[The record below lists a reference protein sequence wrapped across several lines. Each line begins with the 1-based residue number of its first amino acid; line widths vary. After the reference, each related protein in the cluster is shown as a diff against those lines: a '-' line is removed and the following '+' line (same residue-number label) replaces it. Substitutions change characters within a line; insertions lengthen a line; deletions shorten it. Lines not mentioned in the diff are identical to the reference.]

1 MVNYRKIKAFTLVEI
16 LVVLGMFLG
25 ILAIVLP
32 IGVRELQF
40 NKAQNSAFDI
50 ESALQLAQSN
60 SFSGLES
67 SKYGI
72 AIFSDRYVFF
82 KGESLSAAVSQD
94 EFRFNNGVTMKN
106 NNLTPSTNEI
116 IFEVGLLKPNVTG
129 YFDVGSSAD
138 NYRININKIGLI
150 NLEKL

>member
-25 ILAIVLP
+25 IIAIVLP
-32 IGVRELQF
+32 IGIRELQF

-50 ESALQLAQSN
+50 ESALHLAQSN

-72 AIFSDRYVFF
+72 AIYSDRYVFF
-82 KGESLSAAVSQD
+82 QGDSLSTAISQD
-94 EFRFNNGVTMKN
+94 EFRFYSGVTMKN
-106 NNLTPSTNEI
+106 NTLNPATNEI
-116 IFEVGLLKPNVTG
+116 IFDIGALKPNVNG
-129 YFDVGSSAD
+129 YFDIGSNVD
-138 NYRININKIGLI
+138 NYRININNIGLI
-150 NLEKL
+150 SLQKL